1 MAASEPIRQHAQQVA
16 ALPWRRCAGGEIEI
30 LLITSRTSRRWLI
43 PKGWPIAGKSAAEAA
58 LQEAFEEAGVRGEA
72 NVVPFGSYR
81 YEKLLKDGTLLPC
94 QVTVYAM
101 DVRQE
106 LDDWPELEERERR
119 WLSLAEAAG
128 MIHEPHLQ
136 RLLRETTGEMLR
148 ATARPVEAV
157 R

>member
-119 WLSLAEAAG
+119 WLGLAEAAG

>member
-148 ATARPVEAV
+148 ATARPVETV

>member
-58 LQEAFEEAGVRGEA
+58 LQEAFEEAGVRGET

>member
-136 RLLRETTGEMLR
+136 RLLRETTDEMLR